1 MTVLDLI
8 KLLEQYPPDM
18 RVCLESYEAG
28 YEDMLEEN
36 IYQRTMLMNVNT
48 DNIGIIGQHFENDW
62 SHILAKEIKTRGLRE
77 EEVLTI
83 NRL

>member
-1 MTVLDLI
+1 
-8 KLLEQYPPDM
+8 
-18 RVCLESYEAG
+18 
-28 YEDMLEEN
+28 MLEEN
-36 IYQRTMLMNVNT
+36 IYQRTLLMNVNT
-48 DNIGIIGQHFENDW
+48 DNIGIIGQHFENDG